1 MDNNYNPNTLNNNNS
16 FNNNMNNGQNM
27 NNMNAVSSMNNMNA
41 GQDMNS
47 MNAGQNM
54 NSMNASQNMNNM
66 NTGQSMNNMNTS
78 TMPNSGVEKP
88 KTNKNAI
95 SSLVC
100 SIISLFIFWW
110 LALVGISTG
119 ALALREIKQNGGK
132 GKGLAIAGIIIGI
145 ISEALYWGFKAI
157 SK

>member
-1 MDNNYNPNTLNNNNS
+1 MDNNYNPNNLNNNNS
-16 FNNNMNNGQNM
+16 FNNNINNGQDMNNMNSGQNM
-27 NNMNAVSSMNNMNA
+27 NNMNS
-41 GQDMNS
+41 
-47 MNAGQNM
+47 
-54 NSMNASQNMNNM
+54 
-66 NTGQSMNNMNTS
+66 GQSMNNMNTS

-95 SSLVC
+95 SSLAC